1 MTTTDSTTTPRTG
14 RRRLGVAALAVLLVT
29 AGMTTAGTA
38 ARAAPDA
45 VDGAA
50 TIGDCTIAKYAGTH
64 YHECVVTDSGTID
77 LTTDIPWTMT
87 PRDGDPVILTARGG
101 DGATLVRQ
109 DGGSRSGGPGGTAR
123 TIATAGDIDELH
135 LYVGKNAWDD
145 SREGGSA
152 TVVSEV
158 PIEDVTS
165 IDDTYLV
172 AGGGGAQGAWV
183 KCWTGHSVGAGS
195 GGRGG
200 SADASR
206 NDGDATGHGWS
217 GGIGTF
223 KWDICPPG
231 AAHPG
236 SGGDLG
242 VGGTNPGDRRSDGVD
257 GVGGHGGD
265 NGWQGGVAAGHE
277 AGRGGITGVWAM
289 GGGGWGGG
297 AGGERNAG
305 GGGGGSYAR
314 AADHV
319 INLPDSDASSPSVTI
334 AWPWRHPYT

>member
-1 MTTTDSTTTPRTG
+1 MTTTESTTTPRTG
-14 RRRLGVAALAVLLVT
+14 RRLGVAALAVLLGA
-29 AGMTTAGTA
+29 AGLTTAGTPA
-38 ARAAPDA
+38 GAAPGA
-45 VDGAA
+45 VDSAA
-50 TIGDCTIAKYAGTH
+50 TLGDCGVVRYAGTH

-77 LTTDIPWTMT
+77 LATDIPWTMT

-101 DGATLVRQ
+101 DGATLVNPA
-109 DGGSRSGGPGGTAR
+109 DGRSGGPGGTAR

-135 LYVGKNAWDD
+135 LSIGQHAGNG
-145 SREGGSA
+145 SRAGGSA
-152 TVVSEV
+152 TVVSDV

-165 IDDTYLV
+165 IDDTYVV
-172 AGGGGAQGAWV
+172 AGGGGAQGAWIH
-183 KCWTGHSVGAGS
+183 CWYTGFSMGSGS

-206 NDGDATGHGWS
+206 NDGAATGHGWS
-217 GGIGTF
+217 GGSGSF
-223 KWDICPPG
+223 QWDLCVPKDG
-231 AAHPG
+231 HPG

-257 GVGGHGGD
+257 GVGGHGGG

-277 AGRGGITGVWAM
+277 PGRGGITSVWAM

-297 AGGERNAG
+297 AGGERNGG